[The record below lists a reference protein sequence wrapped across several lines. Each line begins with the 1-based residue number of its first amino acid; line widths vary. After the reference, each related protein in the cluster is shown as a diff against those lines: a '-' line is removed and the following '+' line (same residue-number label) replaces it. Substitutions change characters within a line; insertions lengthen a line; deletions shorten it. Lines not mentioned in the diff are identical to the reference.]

1 MNIRLLADMRLS
13 TRQRGFTLAEIAI
26 VLVIVGLLLG
36 GLLIPLSAQQDIR
49 YRTETAKTLEETV
62 EALIGYAVVNGH
74 LPCPAVSA
82 TNGAEDRGG
91 GGACN
96 KRYGFIPWVTLS
108 SPKVD
113 GWGRL
118 IGYSV
123 TNTFSNSVTPFTLAL
138 SGDITL
144 WTRDSA
150 SALTQI
156 SNSNAIP
163 AVVFS
168 FGKNGYWGTLG
179 ETGTA
184 IADSATSPNNVDEDG
199 NAAQIGWSNG
209 GRNFVSR
216 TPSGEDT
223 ATMGGFDDQVA
234 WLSPN
239 LLMNRMIAAGKL
251 P

>member
-1 MNIRLLADMRLS
+1 MKSL
-13 TRQRGFTLAEIAI
+13 RQQGFTLAELAV

-36 GLLIPLSAQQDIR
+36 GLLIPLSTQQDIQR
-49 YRTETAKTLEETV
+49 RAETTKALEETI
-62 EALIGYAVVNGH
+62 EALIGYAVVNGR
-74 LPCPAVSA
+74 LPCPAISA
-82 TNGAEDRGG
+82 TNGAEDRSG

-108 SPKVD
+108 SPKID

-123 TNTFSNSVTPFTLAL
+123 TNAFSNSTTPFSLTSSA
-138 SGDITL
+138 DITL

-150 SALTQI
+150 GTLTQL
-156 SNSNAIP
+156 SNANAIP

-168 FGKNGYWGTLG
+168 NGKNGYWATLG
-179 ETGTA
+179 ETGTT
-184 IADSATSPNNVDEDG
+184 INDSATPNVDEDG
-199 NAAQIGWSNG
+199 NAAQIAWSNG

-216 TPSGEDT
+216 TPSDAASANGE
-223 ATMGGFDDQVA
+223 FDDMVA

-239 LLMNRMIAAGKL
+239 LLFNRMIAAGKL